1 MSLDPKLQIS
11 IGFDTDAIKVGGTLI
26 ELLEVNKYLVWA
38 EGVIADILAK
48 ASEDGFIEG
57 IRVVKNFN

>member
-1 MSLDPKLQIS
+1 VSLS
-11 IGFDTDAIKVGGTLI
+11 
-26 ELLEVNKYLVWA
+26 EVNKYLVWA

-57 IRVVKNFN
+57 IRVVKKP